1 MNGAGT
7 AHIPLHASTFAK
19 DLCMVYTRTWEERRV
34 AYLYGDS
41 TESPLEINYIEFLR
55 DALDF
60 AVEILVADHRIHSLQ
75 EDCEERKRSA
85 EVELGQLRQLSDRVS
100 QALDAPPGGPSS
112 SAFRCAMMVRQS
124 SDDAIKRTIGQ
135 IKQALNDQ
143 LTQVVGQIS
152 RERSGNLRALELLL
166 RHRDLPD
173 STHHVEVV
181 LAGDGRGYTAQVR
194 GKADIGVEW
203 LQSLDIPSSHMFAH
217 LVRVERL
224 SPNLEVRVPEK
235 GGWMRKG
242 MRMRTHRIT
251 NKFVTEV
258 IRAAHQTTIKLR
270 EAPAEDEAG
279 YNILVTLIEPR
290 VRLVRVEK
298 GGEHSPPF
306 EPVDEDVTKFL
317 EVASQL
323 VDAAE
328 ELTESR
334 GPLREARFEG
344 KPIGEH
350 ENPSSLVK
358 RLIGKMAP
366 VVQEIARHSLSPD
379 ELVLK
384 RVLADDRREEVFAAK
399 ADLLAKLDPVPLGLR
414 GVFAP
419 LGLGDLGRPDRG
431 VFGGSGNGRH
441 PRPDTL
447 EPDTTV
453 RPNRPAA
460 ILSNATTLVEADR
473 PVPQP
478 IHDSLRATSPALAH
492 TVAAPGR
499 PTQSTPPPTP
509 PSSSRPSPTIPAPI
523 GMGSMGPGM
532 GGTTRPGM
540 GGNAGAGSKPPPF
553 NNVPAP
559 PGFSPGP
566 GLGGSVLP
574 SPAGD
579 EDVTIVAA
587 AAPPARASTAQ
598 PEDSNDVALN
608 ELENEK

>member
-1 MNGAGT
+1 M
-7 AHIPLHASTFAK
+7 
-19 DLCMVYTRTWEERRV
+19 
-34 AYLYGDS
+34 
-41 TESPLEINYIEFLR
+41 
-55 DALDF
+55 
-60 AVEILVADHRIHSLQ
+60 
-75 EDCEERKRSA
+75 
-85 EVELGQLRQLSDRVS
+85 
-100 QALDAPPGGPSS
+100 
-112 SAFRCAMMVRQS
+112 
-124 SDDAIKRTIGQ
+124 
-135 IKQALNDQ
+135 
-143 LTQVVGQIS
+143 
-152 RERSGNLRALELLL
+152 
-166 RHRDLPD
+166 
-173 STHHVEVV
+173 
-181 LAGDGRGYTAQVR
+181 R

-242 MRMRTHRIT
+242 MRMKTHRIT
-251 NKFVTEV
+251 NKVVTEV

-279 YNILVTLIEPR
+279 YNILVTLMEPR

-306 EPVDEDVTKFL
+306 EPHDEDVHKFL

-344 KPIGEH
+344 KAIGDH
-350 ENPSSLVK
+350 ENPSTLVK
-358 RLIGKMAP
+358 RLIAKIAP

-431 VFGGSGNGRH
+431 GFGSNGRH

-478 IHDSLRATSPALAH
+478 IHDSLRPERPPSPALAH
-492 TVAAPGR
+492 TIGAPGR
-499 PTQSTPPPTP
+499 PGQSTPPPTP
-509 PSSSRPSPTIPAPI
+509 PGPARPSPTSPP
-523 GMGSMGPGM
+523 PVN
-532 GGTTRPGM
+532 TGM
-540 GGNAGAGSKPPPF
+540 GGNTRPGFGSKPPPV
-553 NNVPAP
+553 NNIPPPPGFPMGAP
-559 PGFSPGP
+559 PG
-566 GLGGSVLP
+566 GLPSSSAVTAQQPALP

-587 AAPPARASTAQ
+587 AAPPARAGTAQ
-598 PEDSNDVALN
+598 PEDSIDVALN
-608 ELENEK
+608 ELENENN

>member
-1 MNGAGT
+1 
-7 AHIPLHASTFAK
+7 
-19 DLCMVYTRTWEERRV
+19 V

-60 AVEILVADHRIHSLQ
+60 AVEILVADHRIQALQ
-75 EDCEERKRSA
+75 DEMEERKRGA
-85 EVELGQLRQLSDRVS
+85 EGELGHLRQLNDRLM

-143 LTQVVGQIS
+143 LTQVVAQIG
-152 RERSGNLRALELLL
+152 RERSGNLRALEMLL

-181 LAGDGRGYTAQVR
+181 LAPDGRGYSAQVR

-203 LQSLDIPSSHMFAH
+203 LQSLDIPSGHLFAH

-251 NKFVTEV
+251 SKFVTEV

-279 YNILVTLIEPR
+279 YNILVTLMEPR

-306 EPVDEDVTKFL
+306 EPHDEDVHKFL
-317 EVASQL
+317 ELASQL

-334 GPLREARFEG
+334 GPLREARLEG

-350 ENPSSLVK
+350 ENPSTLVK
-358 RLIGKMAP
+358 RLIAKMAP
-366 VVQEIARHSLSPD
+366 VVQEIARHSLSAD

-419 LGLGDLGRPDRG
+419 LGLGDLGRSDRG
-431 VFGGSGNGRH
+431 GFGGNGRH

-473 PVPQP
+473 PVPHP
-478 IHDSLRATSPALAH
+478 INDSLRSGAPAPGHTASP
-492 TVAAPGR
+492 PGR
-499 PTQSTPPPTP
+499 PGQSTPPPTP
-509 PSSSRPSPTIPAPI
+509 PASGSARPSPTMPA
-523 GMGSMGPGM
+523 SMGA
-532 GGTTRPGM
+532 GM
-540 GGNAGAGSKPPPF
+540 GGNTRPGFGSKPPPMS
-553 NNVPAP
+553 NVPAP
-559 PGFSPGP
+559 PGFPMGGP
-566 GLGGSVLP
+566 PSSSAVTSQQPALP

-598 PEDSNDVALN
+598 PEDSIDVALN
-608 ELENEK
+608 ELENENN

>member
-1 MNGAGT
+1 MAALG
-7 AHIPLHASTFAK
+7 PTFAFA
-19 DLCMVYTRTWEERRV
+19 LCMVYTRGWEERRV

-60 AVEILVADHRIHSLQ
+60 AVEILVADHRIHALQ
-75 EDCEERKRSA
+75 EECEERKRAA
-85 EVELGQLRQLSDRVS
+85 EVELGHLRQLSDRVG
-100 QALDAPPGGPSS
+100 QALDSPPGGPSS

-143 LTQVVGQIS
+143 LTQVVAQIS
-152 RERSGNLRALELLL
+152 RERSGNLRALEMLL

-181 LAGDGRGYTAQVR
+181 LAADGRGYSAQVR

-224 SPNLEVRVPEK
+224 SPNLEVKVPEK

-242 MRMRTHRIT
+242 MRMRAHRIT

-270 EAPAEDEAG
+270 EQPAEDESG
-279 YNILVTLIEPR
+279 YNILVTLMEPR

-328 ELTESR
+328 ELTETR

-350 ENPSSLVK
+350 ENPSGLVK
-358 RLIGKMAP
+358 RLIAKMAP

-419 LGLGDLGRPDRG
+419 LGLGDLGRPDRSAG
-431 VFGGSGNGRH
+431 PGGGGNGRYQ
-441 PRPDTL
+441 RPDTL
-447 EPDTTV
+447 EPDTTL

-460 ILSNATTLVEADR
+460 ILSNATTMVEADR
-473 PVPQP
+473 PVPQA
-478 IHDSLRATSPALAH
+478 IHDSPRASSSPLS
-492 TVAAPGR
+492 GR
-499 PTQSTPPPTP
+499 PGQSTPPPTP
-509 PSSSRPSPTIPAPI
+509 PAAGGPSRPSPTMPPPVNT
-523 GMGSMGPGM
+523 GMSGN
-532 GGTTRPGM
+532 TRPGF
-540 GGNAGAGSKPPPF
+540 GSKPPPV
-553 NNVPAP
+553 NNIPPPPGFPMGAP
-559 PGFSPGP
+559 PG
-566 GLGGSVLP
+566 GLPSSSAVTAQQPALP

-587 AAPPARASTAQ
+587 AAPPARAGTAQ
-598 PEDSNDVALN
+598 PEDSIDVALN
-608 ELENEK
+608 ELENENN